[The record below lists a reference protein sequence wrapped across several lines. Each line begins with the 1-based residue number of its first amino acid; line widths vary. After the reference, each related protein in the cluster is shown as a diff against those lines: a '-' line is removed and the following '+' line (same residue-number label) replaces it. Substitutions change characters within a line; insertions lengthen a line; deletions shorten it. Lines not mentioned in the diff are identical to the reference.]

1 MLRFCFILYSLV
13 FILSSC
19 SKEIEIDIDE
29 PDPTL
34 VAFSVLSENQKIQ
47 IRFSELIPILDDYD
61 YSEYLEG
68 ILVILY
74 ENSVAIDTLL
84 PDSSG
89 VYRSQISA
97 EFGKQYFFTAYLD
110 GYPEIS
116 SSTILPTKP
125 DVVDSYLV
133 DSALV
138 TTEGEHKAMFKI
150 IIDDPVYEVNY
161 YEISLLKVVDDT
173 TRYYLSPYTITDP
186 VIDAEGLSQYELY
199 SILVSDE
206 FINGTQHE
214 FSVYYDYEYGINGAQ
229 MIIGEVRTLSHG
241 LFEFKKSLVKHMANQ
256 QGYDFIG
263 ILQPVTQYTNIEN
276 GLGVFGA
283 ESVFRDTL
291 RIY

>member
-1 MLRFCFILYSLV
+1 MLRLFFIFFALLMVFYS
-13 FILSSC
+13 C
-19 SKEIEIDIDE
+19 TKEIEIDIE
-29 PDPTL
+29 KPDPTL
-34 VAFSVLSENQKIQ
+34 VAFSILSENQKIQ
-47 IRFSELIPILDDYD
+47 IRFSELIPILDEYD
-61 YSEYLEG
+61 FSEYLEG
-68 ILVILY
+68 ILAILY
-74 ENSVAIDTLL
+74 ENNVVVDTLYL
-84 PDSSG
+84 DSSG

-97 EFGKQYFFTAYLD
+97 KYGMQYSFTAYLD

-116 SSTILPTKP
+116 SSTFLPAKP
-125 DVVDSYLV
+125 NVLDSYLV

-138 TTEGEHKAMFKI
+138 TAEGELKAMFKI

-161 YEISLLKVVDDT
+161 YEISLLKIVNDT
-173 TRYYLSPYTITDP
+173 TKYYLSPYTVADP
-186 VIDAEGLSQYELY
+186 VIDAEGLSQYELF
-199 SILVSDE
+199 SILVSDK

-214 FSVYYDYEYGINGAQ
+214 FSIYYDHEYGINDAQ
-229 MIIGEVRTLSHG
+229 MIIGEVRTLSQG

-256 QGYDFIG
+256 EGLDFIG